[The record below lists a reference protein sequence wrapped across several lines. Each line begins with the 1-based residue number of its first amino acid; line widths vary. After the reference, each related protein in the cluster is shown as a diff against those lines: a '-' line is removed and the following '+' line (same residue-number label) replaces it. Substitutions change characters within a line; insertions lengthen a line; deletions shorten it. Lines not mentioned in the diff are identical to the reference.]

1 MGEGVRERRQAAP
14 VRGRPRAAPLACRMP
29 DPTARVLAVQLLL
42 RVEHDGAHAARL
54 AGGPEGGEVPADVSR
69 QAVRTVGGVTRHRR
83 WLDFLIGHFYRGRL
97 QDLDPEL
104 LQVLRI
110 GAYDLVVRQTA
121 PHAAINEAVE
131 TAKTV
136 LHRGAAGLAN
146 GVLRALDRAARAG
159 ALPQPD
165 TGDAADD
172 LAVRYSQP
180 TWAVR
185 RWLERW
191 GPDATRAFLNASNR
205 PGRYTLRCTAGAAGV
220 PALVD
225 RLAALGV
232 EAQPARWAEG
242 FVEVDR
248 LQPVVRGGLLEAGVC
263 AVQDQAAGLVVRVL
277 DPQPGESVLDAA
289 AAPGGKAVGAALAMG
304 DRGRVVALDVS
315 ESKTRLVREAAERQG
330 ATIVEAL
337 AADLTTWEGGDAP
350 SGLFDRVL
358 LDAPCSGSG
367 VLAKRADLRW
377 RRQPGDLDEL
387 AALQDR
393 MLDAAAQRVTPGG
406 LLVYSTCSVEPEE
419 NDDRVAAFLER
430 HPQFEQEPV
439 AGRVPEP
446 MTDGPVYRALPHLHG
461 TDGAFAARLRHS
473 P

>member
-1 MGEGVRERRQAAP
+1 
-14 VRGRPRAAPLACRMP
+14 MP
-29 DPTARVLAVQLLL
+29 EPTARVLAVQRLL
-42 RVEHDGAHAARL
+42 RVEHEGAHAARL
-54 AGGPEGGEVPADVSR
+54 AGGTGGAAGGPVAPETSR
-69 QAVRTVGGVTRHRR
+69 EAVRTVGGVTRWRR
-83 WLDFLIGHFYRGRL
+83 WLDFLIDQFYRGRIG
-97 QDLDPEL
+97 DLDPEL

-131 TAKTV
+131 TAKVV

-159 ALPQPD
+159 RLPQPD
-165 TGDAADD
+165 TGDPADD
-172 LAVRYSQP
+172 LATRTSHP

-191 GPDATRAFLNASNR
+191 GPEATRAFLEASNH
-205 PGRYTLRCTAGAAGV
+205 PGRYTLRCTAGATGV
-220 PALVD
+220 PALVG

-232 EAQPARWAEG
+232 TAEPARWAEG

-248 LQPVVRGGLLEAGVC
+248 LQPVLRGGLIEEGAC

-315 ESKTRLVREAAERQG
+315 ESKTALVRQAAERQG
-330 ATIVEAL
+330 AGVVEAV
-337 AADLTTWEGGDAP
+337 AADLTAWENP
-350 SGLFDRVL
+350 SARFDRVL

-377 RRQPGDLDEL
+377 RRQPGDLAEL

-393 MLDAAAQRVTPGG
+393 LLDAAAQHVASSG

-419 NDDRVAAFLER
+419 NDDRVTAFLNR
-430 HPQFEQEPV
+430 HPGFELEPV
-439 AGRVPEP
+439 APFVPGP

-461 TDGAFAARLRHS
+461 TDGAFAARLRRR